1 MAITDTDTT
10 NHSSTI
16 PQIYSHMT
24 ADYRESN
31 LIFTNFFDRRWES
44 DRKDSADRILIHGV
58 NTFQDEDSAQA
69 LPSSGGLGSAGAGDS
84 SGVLSFTEGRLFARI
99 SLIADTHIYQA
110 FELEYEADLFSNI
123 GLMEKLTK
131 AAGYAIAHRI
141 DDDAAGLVDN
151 FGGNTGNFA
160 SAQVVGS
167 LGVPMTDPDIRR
179 AVQYL
184 EDARAPSDNRVFV
197 FSPAEQMSLF
207 GVERYINR
215 QYTDSIGN
223 LSKNGK
229 YPGYQATIYGLDWYM
244 SQNVEGTNAAGHDNG
259 IWQKETAATLV
270 VEEMRTAE
278 HYEISTDTTRY
289 AAHAIYGF
297 KQIRDD
303 HGVWMKGM

>member
-10 NHSSTI
+10 NLSNTI
-16 PQIYSHMT
+16 PQIYSHLT

-44 DRKDSADRILIHGV
+44 DRKDSADRVLIHGI
-58 NTFQDEDSAQA
+58 NRFQDETATQA
-69 LPSSGGLGSAGAGDS
+69 NAMTGAAGDS
-84 SGVLSFTEGRLFARI
+84 TNGTVSFDEARLLSRI
-99 SLIADTHIYQA
+99 SLIADTHIFQA

-141 DDDAAGLVDN
+141 DDDAAGFVDN
-151 FGGNTGNFA
+151 F
-160 SAQVVGS
+160 SQSVGS
-167 LGVPMTDPDIRR
+167 LAVPLTDPDLRR

-184 EDARAPSDNRVFV
+184 EDAFAPSDNRFFV
-197 FSPAEQMSLF
+197 FSPAEQMNLF
-207 GVERYINR
+207 SVERYINR
-215 QYTDSIGN
+215 QYNDSIGN

-229 YPGYQATIYGLDWYM
+229 YPGYQATIYGMDWYM

-259 IWQKETAATLV
+259 IWQKEALASLI

-297 KQIRDD
+297 IEIRDD
-303 HGVWMKGM
+303 HGVFMNGM